1 MAGLLDIFGTG
12 GSDTMGLLGM
22 SPADISRN
30 RDDAQA
36 QALYALAGR
45 LFQGGNTGQ
54 SIAEGLQLGQR
65 AYKGGMQETLQGQL
79 QNFQL
84 QELLRK
90 REEDKAKR
98 QLEQQALMRQ
108 QGIESEI
115 TKAYRPQTF
124 ADTPLTNMM
133 GQEVAGPNE
142 PQEAGI
148 GLAQLA
154 PKLMATPEG
163 RKALTELMAS
173 QKAMAGETTTLAENA
188 TLIRTDP
195 FTGQTK
201 IVAQGAPKREPVP
214 TSIAEYNLAK
224 TQGFEGTLLDYEK
237 SKKGFTYQ
245 DVGNAIIQ
253 LDSSGKEVSRIP
265 KGRAP
270 EGPVSFQSVE
280 TDQGLMAFNPRTFQ
294 MTPIMGADGKPIT
307 KTGKATVDETNAAGF
322 ASRMVYANSITSKL
336 ATGIA
341 PKFGEAVLGVV
352 PLIGKAIPEVIPQ
365 GVGGLSPERRQYLQA
380 ANNFIR
386 ANLRKESGAAIGAD
400 EWTAEF
406 INYFPQYNDDAQT
419 IKQKE
424 IFRNILTQNMVAA
437 GGKSYKAPNMTE
449 PESMTNQYDLSP
461 RLSNSLRGGR

>member
-1 MAGLLDIFGTG
+1 MA
-12 GSDTMGLLGM
+12 S
-22 SPADISRN
+22 
-30 RDDAQA
+30 
-36 QALYALAGR
+36 
-45 LFQGGNTGQ
+45 
-54 SIAEGLQLGQR
+54 
-65 AYKGGMQETLQGQL
+65 
-79 QNFQL
+79 
-84 QELLRK
+84 
-90 REEDKAKR
+90 
-98 QLEQQALMRQ
+98 
-108 QGIESEI
+108 
-115 TKAYRPQTF
+115 
-124 ADTPLTNMM
+124 
-133 GQEVAGPNE
+133 
-142 PQEAGI
+142 
-148 GLAQLA
+148 
-154 PKLMATPEG
+154 PEG
-163 RKALTELMAS
+163 RKALTELIAS
-173 QKAMAGETTTLAENA
+173 QKAMAGETTSLAEGA
-188 TLIRTDP
+188 KLIRVNP
-195 FTGQTK
+195 ITGKVET
-201 IVAQGAPKREPVP
+201 VAEGAQKREPVP

-280 TDQGLMAFNPRTFQ
+280 TDQGLMAFNPRTMQ

-437 GGKSYKAPNMTE
+437 GGKSYKAPNMTA

-461 RLSNSLRGGR
+461 RLSNSLRGGQ